1 LFVDR
6 RSFVV
11 KRGQFDGRVSFDV
24 PVLLQQPGAAGPS
37 AA

>member
-11 KRGQFDGRVSFDV
+11 KRGQFDDRVSFEA
-24 PVLLQQPGAAGPS
+24 PVLLQQLGAAGPS